1 MLSQE
6 RDIIDSSESAVSTEI
21 NEIDEAL
28 HHASE
33 TKNKPD
39 FSPEQREIVE
49 QFIDE
54 LLDTRLELKKC

>member
-6 RDIIDSSESAVSTEI
+6 RGIISSSESAVSDEI
-21 NEIDEAL
+21 QEIDEAL

-33 TKNKPD
+33 TKNKPE
-39 FSPEQREIVE
+39 FSPEQREIVGE
-49 QFIDE
+49 FIDE

>member
-6 RDIIDSSESAVSTEI
+6 RGIISSSESAVSDEI
-21 NEIDEAL
+21 EEIDEAL

-33 TKNKPD
+33 TKNKPE
-39 FSPEQREIVE
+39 FSPEQREIVG

-54 LLDTRLELKKC
+54 LLDTRLELKRC

>member
-6 RDIIDSSESAVSTEI
+6 RGIIDSSELAVSTEI
-21 NEIDEAL
+21 QEIDEAL

-33 TKNKPD
+33 TKNKPE
-39 FSPEQREIVE
+39 FSPEQREIVG

-54 LLDTRLELKKC
+54 LLDTRLELKRC

>member
-6 RDIIDSSESAVSTEI
+6 RGIIPSSESAVSDEI
-21 NEIDEAL
+21 QEIDEAL

-33 TKNKPD
+33 TKNKPE
-39 FSPEQREIVE
+39 FSPEQREIVG

-54 LLDTRLELKKC
+54 LLDTRLELKRC

>member
-6 RDIIDSSESAVSTEI
+6 RDIISSSESAVSDEI
-21 NEIDEAL
+21 EEIDEAL

-33 TKNKPD
+33 TKNKPE
-39 FSPEQREIVE
+39 FSPEQREIVG

-54 LLDTRLELKKC
+54 LLDTRLELKRC

>member
-6 RDIIDSSESAVSTEI
+6 RGIIDSSELAVSTEI
-21 NEIDEAL
+21 EEIDEAL

-39 FSPEQREIVE
+39 FSPEQREIVG

-54 LLDTRLELKKC
+54 LLDTRLELKRC

>member
-6 RDIIDSSESAVSTEI
+6 RGIISSSESAVSDEI
-21 NEIDEAL
+21 QEIDEAL

-33 TKNKPD
+33 TKNKPE
-39 FSPEQREIVE
+39 FSPEQREIVG

-54 LLDTRLELKKC
+54 LLDTRLELKRC

>member
-1 MLSQE
+1 MLAQQDG
-6 RDIIDSSESAVSTEI
+6 RMDSSGSTISEQI
-21 NEIDEAL
+21 DEIDEAL

-39 FSPEQREIVE
+39 FSQEQREIVE